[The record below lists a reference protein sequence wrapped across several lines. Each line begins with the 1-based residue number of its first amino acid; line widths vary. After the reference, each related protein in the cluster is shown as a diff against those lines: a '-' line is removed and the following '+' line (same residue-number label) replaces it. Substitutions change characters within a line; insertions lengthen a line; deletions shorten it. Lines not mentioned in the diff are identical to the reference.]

1 MAFQIL
7 INIIIA
13 ATWMFLK
20 NEWSFPSFFVGYFW
34 GLVII
39 FAMRRFIPGRF
50 YFERIMAAAKLLF
63 LFLRELLLANVQVI
77 RDILRPKLKI
87 EPGIFAMPTEL
98 KSEWEITL
106 LSLLIS
112 LTPGTLV
119 MDISDDNKTLYI
131 HAMNIPDVDQ
141 AISEIKNTF
150 EKAILEVTRNV

>member
-7 INIIIA
+7 INLIIA
-13 ATWMFLK
+13 FSWMFLK
-20 NEWSFPSFFVGYFW
+20 NEWAFADFFVGYFW

-39 FAMRRFIPGRF
+39 FTMRRFIPGRF
-50 YFERIMAAAKLLF
+50 YFERVLAAGKLLF
-63 LFLRELLLANVQVI
+63 LFLRELILANVQVI
-77 RDILRPKLKI
+77 RDILRPKLTI

-119 MDISDDNKTLYI
+119 MDISDDNKVLYI
-131 HAMNIPDVDQ
+131 HAMNIPDSDQ
-141 AISEIKNTF
+141 AVAEIKNTF
-150 EKAILEVTRNV
+150 EKAIMEVTR